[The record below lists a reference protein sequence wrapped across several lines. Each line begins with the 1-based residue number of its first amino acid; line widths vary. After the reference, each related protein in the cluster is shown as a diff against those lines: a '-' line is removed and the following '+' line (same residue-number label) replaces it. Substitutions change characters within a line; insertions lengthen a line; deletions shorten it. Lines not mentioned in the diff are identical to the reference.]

1 MEQINAYFLFISY
14 KNYLIFKVMKNV
26 KDFYD
31 ER

>member
-1 MEQINAYFLFISY
+1 MEQRNDAVAGREYEI
-14 KNYLIFKVMKNV
+14 IFKVMKNV